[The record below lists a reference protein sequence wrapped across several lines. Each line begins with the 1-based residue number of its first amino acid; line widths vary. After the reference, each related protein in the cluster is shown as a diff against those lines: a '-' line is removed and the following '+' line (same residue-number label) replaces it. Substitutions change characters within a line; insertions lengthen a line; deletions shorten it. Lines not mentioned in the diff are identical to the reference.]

1 MSNPAYID
9 ETVKGKTVIPLHSR
23 LLTERRI
30 FITGEITSETAVDLM
45 QAMLFLMNEN
55 KPVDIYINSPGGEIN
70 AGLAIY
76 DMIQSC
82 KNEINMYCV
91 GQASSM
97 AAVLLASGQKGRRF
111 ILPHSRVMI
120 HEALL
125 RGGVSGSATSISR
138 ISESILETRDMVNG
152 ILAEHTGKTLDEINR
167 ATSFD
172 NMMNAEEAV
181 SFGICDKI
189 VGSLFERR
197 NA

>member
-1 MSNPAYID
+1 MNNATYID

-30 FITGEITSETAVDLM
+30 FITEEITSETAVNFM
-45 QAMLFLMNEN
+45 QSMMYLSNEN
-55 KPVDIYINSPGGEIN
+55 KPVDIYISSPGGEIN

-82 KNEINMYCV
+82 KNRVNIYCV

-111 ILPHSRVMI
+111 ILPHSCVMI

-152 ILAEHTGKTLDEINR
+152 ILAKHTGRTLDEINQ

-189 VGSLFERR
+189 IGSIFERS

>member
-1 MSNPAYID
+1 MKELMYID
-9 ETVKGKTVIPLHSR
+9 ETAKGKTVIPLHSR

-30 FITGEITSETAVDLM
+30 FITGEISSDTAVWLM
-45 QAMLFLMNEN
+45 QAMLFLMNES
-55 KPVDIYINSPGGEIN
+55 KPIDIYINSPGGEIN

-76 DMIQSC
+76 DMIQGL
-82 KNEINMYCV
+82 KNEVNMYCI

-111 ILPHSRVMI
+111 ILPHSCVMI

-152 ILAEHTGKTLDEINR
+152 ILAKHTGKTLAEINQ

-181 SFGICDKI
+181 SFGICDRI
-189 VGSLFERR
+189 VSSVYERR

>member
-1 MSNPAYID
+1 MNNMSYID
-9 ETVKGKTVIPLHSR
+9 ETAKGKTVIPLHSR
-23 LLTERRI
+23 LLTERRL
-30 FITGEITSETAVDLM
+30 FITGEITSDTAVEFM
-45 QAMLFLMNEN
+45 QAMLYLSSED
-55 KPVDIYINSPGGEIN
+55 KPIDIYINSCGGEIN
-70 AGLAIY
+70 SGLAIY
-76 DMIQSC
+76 DMLQSC
-82 KNEINMYCV
+82 KNVINMYCV

-97 AAVLLASGQKGRRF
+97 AAVLLAAGQNGRRF

-152 ILAEHTGKTLDEINR
+152 ILARHTGKSLDEINR

-189 VGSLFERR
+189 VCSISERR